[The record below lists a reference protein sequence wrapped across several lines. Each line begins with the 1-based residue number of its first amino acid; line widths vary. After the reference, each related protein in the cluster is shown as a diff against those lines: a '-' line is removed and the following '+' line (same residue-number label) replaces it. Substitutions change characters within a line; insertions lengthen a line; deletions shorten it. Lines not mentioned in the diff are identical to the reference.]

1 MATIPV
7 IECRAVIKDYVTDA
21 GALRVLKGIDLLVMP
36 GEFVAIMGPSGSGKS
51 TLMNLL
57 GCLDVPT
64 AGHFLL
70 AGADVGTL
78 AESELARLRNQ
89 VIGFV
94 FQGFNLLTRATLEDN
109 VALPLVYARAGAGE
123 RRVRARE
130 VLGKVGLG
138 DYARSYPNKISGGQ
152 QQRVAIARALVT
164 RPTLVLADEPTGNLD
179 THTSAEIMQLFASL
193 NGEGMTI
200 VIVTHEPD
208 VAAYA
213 RRLVQLRDGLIQYDG
228 PVPAQFRKAS

>member
-138 DYARSYPNKISGGQ
+138 
-152 QQRVAIARALVT
+152 VHALRPRGT
-164 RPTLVLADEPTGNLD
+164 RHQFHGERGDSRLRDLLNNFRR
-179 THTSAEIMQLFASL
+179 SAEQTELGQVEGGRARQHSL
-193 NGEGMTI
+193 PIPDGD
-200 VIVTHEPD
+200 HERLKL
-208 VAAYA
+208 VARHLDPGA
-213 RRLVQLRDGLIQYDG
+213 D
-228 PVPAQFRKAS
+228 PVPG